1 MAGFGPVGSAPVA
14 SLGGSLSG
22 TIITPLVGSVTVA
35 GFTPTLTGTDP
46 AQIAS
51 INREVLLD
59 TPGTVISTTV
69 VREVLRDPQTT
80 SIFEYSVVREV
91 LRDPEVIAVQ
101 AYSVVREV
109 LRQGYPLTP
118 QGGSI
123 SILW

>member
-1 MAGFGPVGSAPVA
+1 MAGFGPIGSAPVA

-46 AQIAS
+46 AQVAS

-59 TPGTVISTTV
+59 ASGTVISASV
-69 VREVLRDPQTT
+69 VREVLRDPETT
-80 SIFEYSVVREV
+80 SVLGYSVVREV
-91 LRDPEVIAVQ
+91 LRDPDVIAVQ
-101 AYSVVREV
+101 SYAVVREV